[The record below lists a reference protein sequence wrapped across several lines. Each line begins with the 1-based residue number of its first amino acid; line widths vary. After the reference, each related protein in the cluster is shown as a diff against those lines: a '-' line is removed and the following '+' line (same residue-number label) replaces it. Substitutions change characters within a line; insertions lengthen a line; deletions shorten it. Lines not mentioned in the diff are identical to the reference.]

1 MHPRTF
7 DSTTLIGLLAGF
19 AVVAAAIALGG
30 SASAFVDM
38 PALLIVAGGT
48 LAVTAISFSWIDL
61 VQLRG
66 VLAEAMARHAISP
79 AQAAVAMLRL
89 AEKARREGSLTM
101 EAAARNQ
108 RDLFLRNGLQLVA
121 DNLQSTEVEM
131 LLRQEILVAHERRNR
146 AAAVLRKAAEVAPA
160 MGLIGTLVGLVQMLG
175 QLGDPS
181 AIGPGMAIALLTTL
195 YGALFANMVLGPL
208 AARIERNA
216 DEAFTVNTIY
226 LTALVGI
233 SRQENPRRLETILN
247 GLLPEQQRIRV
258 FA

>member
-1 MHPRTF
+1 MHPRIF
-7 DSTTLIGLLAGF
+7 DSTMLIGLAGGM
-19 AVVAAAIALGG
+19 AVVVTAIILGG
-30 SASAFVDM
+30 AVSAFVDL
-38 PALLIVAGGT
+38 PALLIVVGGT
-48 LAVTAISFSWIDL
+48 VAVTAISFSWVDL
-61 VQLRG
+61 AQLRG
-66 VLAEAMARHAISP
+66 VLAETLARHAISP
-79 AQAAVAMLRL
+79 PQAVLSMLRL
-89 AEKARREGSLTM
+89 AEKARRDSLLAM
-101 EAAARNQ
+101 EAAARSQ

-121 DNLQSTEVEM
+121 DNLQSTEIES
-131 LLRQEILVAHERRNR
+131 LLRQELLAGHERRNR

-216 DEAFTVNTIY
+216 DEAFAVNSIY

-247 GLLPEQQRIRV
+247 GLLPEQQRVRV